1 MNLDILNCVLVI
13 CMSVVL
19 MVLNVWT
26 CRREMYRDSYSWRSR
41 RSAPSHWC
49 SACISNVCWISCCE
63 TIYTLCVDQTSPI
76 HL

>member
-26 CRREMYRDSYSWRSR
+26 CRREMYRDSYSWTEWEFRPMTV
-41 RSAPSHWC
+41 AALC
-49 SACISNVCWISCCE
+49 AL
-63 TIYTLCVDQTSPI
+63 TLVLGMYLQRLLD
-76 HL
+76 LLL